1 MRKENNLTSTTKHPY
16 RRIMLVNEELGL
28 LIPVKL
34 GLEGHSF
41 IVDTFST
48 SLEALA
54 SSNPNYTI

>member
-1 MRKENNLTSTTKHPY
+1 
-16 RRIMLVNEELGL
+16 MLVNEELGL

-54 SSNPNYTI
+54 SSNPHYTI